1 MKPNW
6 IFFLLVALQISF
18 AARAESLASIFT
30 NAPTRSAPAHRP
42 SIIVLQFHG
51 LAAGDFSCYGQ
62 TNFQTP
68 NFDRLAA
75 EGIRFKNYSPGGT
88 NLSDALAALLSG
100 KNSEAVR
107 GETIATR
114 LQMAG
119 YKTGLIGEW
128 ALPAAPWTQGFDEF
142 AGFLSADE
150 GTNYFADY
158 LWRYAPGEW
167 INPTNNQRETFSGRE
182 MIYENT
188 GGKKGKYLPELL
200 FNAALNFIRVNQ
212 PDQFNKFRPF
222 FLLMNLPAPRTA
234 TIGADDFPV
243 PSDAPFS
250 DEPWPQ
256 AAKNRVA
263 LITRLDGDI
272 GKLFDQLQKFH
283 MTNNVVIFLT
293 SEFGPEKF
301 ANTNLNFL
309 RVNSDFQNNSAP
321 MILRW
326 PEKFSGGQVSDLNWS
341 ARDFFPTA
349 AEIAYVKL
357 PGKMVGQS
365 ILPKLFSQTQTNLPP
380 QK

>member
-1 MKPNW
+1 MKANR

-18 AARAESLASIFT
+18 AARAENLASIFT
-30 NAPTRSAPAHRP
+30 NAPLRAVPAHRP
-42 SIIVLQFHG
+42 SIIFLQFHG
-51 LAAGDFSCYGQ
+51 LAAGDLSCYGQ

-75 EGIRFKNYSPGGT
+75 EGIRFKNYSPGDT
-88 NLSDALAALLSG
+88 NISSAQTILMTGKFSPENETVAQLL
-100 KNSEAVR
+100 KNS
-107 GETIATR
+107 
-114 LQMAG
+114 G
-119 YKTGLIGEW
+119 YRTGLIGEW
-128 ALPAAPWTQGFDEF
+128 TLPAPPWTQGFDEF

-158 LWRYAPGEW
+158 LWRYATGEW

-188 GGKKGKYLPELL
+188 GGKKGKYLPELF

-222 FLLMNLPAPRTA
+222 FLLVNLPAPRTA
-234 TIGADDFPV
+234 TVGADDFPV

-256 AAKNRVA
+256 AAKNRAA

-293 SEFGPEKF
+293 SESGPEKF
-301 ANTNLNFL
+301 ANANLNFL
-309 RVNSDFQNNSAP
+309 RLDSDFHGGHAP

-326 PEKFSGGQVSDLNWS
+326 PEKISGGRVSDLNFG

-349 AEIAYVKL
+349 AEIASVKL
-357 PGKMVGQS
+357 TQKMDGNS
-365 ILPKLFSQTQTNLPP
+365 ILPNLFSETKTNSPA